1 MKSLHIALVDDDEVI
16 NLVHR
21 EVIKRIVPQAVIDVF
36 RSGPQLIAY
45 LEGDG
50 YAPVDY
56 LFLDIRMPEMDGFE
70 VLSKLKTLN
79 KPEIKSA
86 KIYVLSSTLDE
97 RDLSRAKN
105 DDWVDDFI
113 GKPLSFVTIQQ
124 LLINNSAL

>member
-1 MKSLHIALVDDDEVI
+1 MKSIHIALVDDDEVI

-21 EVIKRIVPQAVIDVF
+21 EVIKRIVPDAIIDVF

-50 YAPVDY
+50 YVPMDY

-86 KIYVLSSTLDE
+86 NIYVLSSTLDE

-113 GKPLSFVTIQQ
+113 GKPLSFSTIEQ
-124 LLINNSAL
+124 LLINHSSK